1 MPIQDEVTPPATLRV
16 ARSAPIE
23 LMWVL
28 HNLGASH
35 ALKGPAASLEA
46 ARLEIGPAVT
56 GFWTDGVRGFAEAV
70 VLAERCGALLDP
82 DLDRFLDGRI
92 LASAARGVAP
102 SLLSETASERTAFRA
117 RLERLRDDAGLRSR
131 YLELLRSAWDGVRS
145 EWQSEGRQAV
155 EEAAGDWRRR
165 LDAGVGFRSLLDRA
179 QVWPGRPELDELAD
193 AAAAEGRLVLTPT
206 WFGGEIHVVELDGT
220 TYIGRGIRRQDDRDR
235 RREAAV
241 SISSRLKTLADPT
254 RVAILL
260 QLAREPASVTELARH
275 LKLSQPTVSGH
286 VRLLREAGLL
296 DERMVGRSARLSAN
310 EEGLRNLFSGAQE
323 SLVKL
328 FRH

>member
-1 MPIQDEVTPPATLRV
+1 MPIRDEAAPPAALRV
-16 ARSAPIE
+16 APSAAIE

-28 HNLGASH
+28 HHLGAGH

-46 ARLEIGPAVT
+46 ARLEIGPSVA
-56 GFWTDGVRGFAEAV
+56 GFWGDGVRGFAEAV

-82 DLDRFLDGRI
+82 DLDRFLDGRV

-102 SLLSETASERTAFRA
+102 SLGSETASERTAFLA
-117 RLERLRDDAGLRSR
+117 RLERLKVDAELRSR
-131 YLELLRSAWDGVRS
+131 YLELLRSAWDEVRA

-155 EEAAGDWRRR
+155 EEAAAHWRRR
-165 LDAGVGFRSLLDRA
+165 LDAGVEFRSLLDRA
-179 QVWPGRPELDELAD
+179 QVWPGRPELDDLAD
-193 AAAAEGRLVLTPT
+193 TAAAEGRLVLTPA
-206 WFGGEIHVVELDGT
+206 WFGGEIHIVEPDGT
-220 TYIGRGIRRQDDRDR
+220 TYIGRGIRRQDERDR

-241 SISSRLKTLADPT
+241 SVSSRLKTLADPT

-286 VRLLREAGLL
+286 VQLLREAGLL
-296 DERMVGRSARLSAN
+296 EERTVGRSARLSAN
-310 EEGLRNLFSGAQE
+310 EEALRNLFSSTQE
-323 SLVKL
+323 SLTKL